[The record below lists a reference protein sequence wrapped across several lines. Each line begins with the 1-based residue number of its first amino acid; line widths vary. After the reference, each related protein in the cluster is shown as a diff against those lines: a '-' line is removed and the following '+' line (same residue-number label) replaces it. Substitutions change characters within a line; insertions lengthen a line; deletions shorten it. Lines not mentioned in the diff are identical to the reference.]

1 MTVLNESVSRLL
13 YEDRIDFGDGDNE
26 RPRPAACIF
35 ASKFHELADK
45 YDCPVK
51 EKRQNDLIYFSFI
64 AILRTKIA
72 AEASSLASVAG
83 KGAGI

>member
-26 RPRPAACIF
+26 RPRPAACIY

-51 EKRQNDLIYFSFI
+51 TKSKLSYLFPLN

-72 AEASSLASVAG
+72 AEASSLASIAG